1 MSQEFNQAV
10 FDQLMK
16 MYYEGVKENN
26 IDKHSD
32 FIRNHSITLMKVLA
46 EESLRAMDT
55 EEITEEEIYKN
66 DEKFFVLEKMY
77 LSLDEIK
84 PDFLREEMRWYVRQY
99 CDELEKKL
107 KNNPLPVVNVK
118 VIETFKAPRMADGSK
133 LREFVTKGIDDIDT
147 EALKSVLRNPK
158 NS

>member
-32 FIRNHSITLMKVLA
+32 FIRIHSKTLMKILD
-46 EESLRAMDT
+46 EESLRAADT
-55 EEITEEEIYKN
+55 EELTEEEIYKN
-66 DEKFFVLEKMY
+66 DEKFFVLQKIY

-84 PDFLREEMRWYVRQY
+84 PDFLREEMRWYVREY
-99 CDELEKKL
+99 CDKLEKNL
-107 KNNPLPVVNVK
+107 KDNPLPVVKVK
-118 VIETFKAPRMADGSK
+118 VIETFKAPRIEEGSK
-133 LREFVTKGIDDIDT
+133 LSEF
-147 EALKSVLRNPK
+147 LKK
-158 NS
+158 F